1 MGGRAWGGGWSE
13 AETEEHLASFLR
25 NGHEDAGNIDP
36 HGRRWEERGQDGA
49 VWGAVGAAD
58 GKEFEDGMG
67 FAWIWRWGGLGV
79 RRKSGARLSMGGHRQ
94 EGEWEV
100 V

>member
-25 NGHEDAGNIDP
+25 NGHEDAGSIDP
-36 HGRRWEERGQDGA
+36 DGRRWEERGQDGA

-58 GKEFEDGMG
+58 GKEFEDGDGLRTDMEVG
-67 FAWIWRWGGLGV
+67 WAW
-79 RRKSGARLSMGGHRQ
+79 S
-94 EGEWEV
+94 EEEV
-100 V
+100 GS